1 MSKLIKVAPFVC
13 PYCNKESGIV
23 ACHDYVSEDKSIQIM
38 DRAGYIVNDVRD
50 VEFPDDH
57 NVFLC
62 ENCAWV
68 VSADFQFECD
78 ACGVVHNVGDNINNR
93 VCLQRYFD
101 LKEALC
107 NLRPCPFCG
116 SHNIVLVDNGFLRCD
131 ECNAESGWRNNVNEL
146 INAWNNRVADK

>member
-1 MSKLIKVAPFVC
+1 MNKIIKVAPFVC

-23 ACHDYVSEDKSIQIM
+23 ACHDYVSEDKSILVM
-38 DRAGYIVNDVRD
+38 DKTGCITNDIRD
-50 VEFPDDH
+50 AEFPDDY

-78 ACGVVHNVGDNINNR
+78 ACGVVHNVGDNINDR
-93 VCLQRYFD
+93 TCLQQYFD

-116 SHNIVLVDNGFLRCD
+116 SHNIVLADNVALKCAD
-131 ECNAESGWRNNVNEL
+131 CKAETGWHSNVNEL
-146 INAWNNRVADK
+146 INAWNNRVEI

>member
-23 ACHDYVSEDKSIQIM
+23 ACHDYISEDKSILIM
-38 DRAGYIVNDVRD
+38 DKTGFITNDVRD
-50 VEFPDDH
+50 ANFPDDY

-68 VSADFQFECD
+68 VSADFPFECD
-78 ACGVVHNVGDNINNR
+78 TCGAVHNVGDNINDR
-93 VCLQRYFD
+93 ACLRQYFD

-107 NLRPCPFCG
+107 NLLPCPFCG
-116 SHNIVLVDNGFLRCD
+116 GHNIVLADNVALKCAD
-131 ECNAESGWRNNVNEL
+131 CKAETGWHKNVNDL
-146 INAWNNRVADK
+146 INVWNNRVELE